1 MNRNTEYYMSLP
13 YRTELVRDPENGS
26 YVASCPE
33 LPGCLTSGKTADEA
47 IANLEDAKRTWITG
61 ALEDGNPIPSPDYYT
76 EYSGQIRLR
85 IPKSLHRS
93 ISENA
98 RREGV
103 SMNQYC
109 IMQLTTACRCSE
121 SVLARK
127 EMKA

>member
-47 IANLEDAKRTWITG
+47 IANLEDG
-61 ALEDGNPIPSPDYYT
+61 DPIPSPDYYT

-109 IMQLTTACRCSE
+109 IMQLTKACGCPE